1 MSHSLLAKLWL
12 NLILLNLRRTAQRY
26 LAGHENSK
34 VTMDIYA
41 KVKYNQPKELSK
53 VVNQAFTK

>member
-1 MSHSLLAKLWL
+1 MLAKLWL